1 MLPLHLETGNFC
13 TELNFCLSYD
23 HQGRVLS
30 QGGSPATHGWSPTN
44 LRMVTQIMNCI
55 TDIKFGTYTL
65 LTKLTPGDNF
75 HGWSP
80 TIYRMVPHHPKDGH
94 PPTKG
99 LSPTRRKRTKDRE
112 FDT

>member
-55 TDIKFGTYTL
+55 TDIKFGTSTL
-65 LTKLTPGDNF
+65 LTKLTPGDNC

-80 TIYRMVPHHPKDGH
+80 TILSMDGHQPKDGH
-94 PPTKG
+94 PQILG
-99 LSPTRRKRTKDRE
+99 CSPTRKKCTTDL
-112 FDT
+112 